1 MTMTQ
6 EIISQLKE
14 NGQDFEWYPTTV
26 EMIETVSRKCA
37 SIYHDIGF
45 SLLDI
50 VRPSFVNIG
59 ADSKGHGLIEPSAEK
74 VLALIDGITKTGIEI
89 RQKTNLERILNR

>member
-1 MTMTQ
+1 MTQ

-50 VRPSFVNIG
+50 G
-59 ADSKGHGLIEPSAEK
+59 AGDGR
-74 VLALIDGITKTGIEI
+74 VLAIG
-89 RQKTNLERILNR
+89 RR

>member
-1 MTMTQ
+1 MTQ
-6 EIISQLKE
+6 EIVSQLKE

-37 SIYHDIGF
+37 SIYPGIGF

-50 VRPSFVNIG
+50 G
-59 ADSKGHGLIEPSAEK
+59 AGDGR
-74 VLALIDGITKTGIEI
+74 VLAMMDANHRRMTKSRRDFRVAHSRSDSREAAI
-89 RQKTNLERILNR
+89 RAQEREE